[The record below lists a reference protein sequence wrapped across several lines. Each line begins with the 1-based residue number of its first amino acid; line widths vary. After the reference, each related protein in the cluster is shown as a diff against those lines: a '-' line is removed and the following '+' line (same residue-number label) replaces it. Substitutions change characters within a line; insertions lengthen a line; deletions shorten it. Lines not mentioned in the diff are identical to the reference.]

1 MTIGWS
7 CMPPWV
13 ILTDIIKN
21 SSQANSYLTGLG
33 LHISNDCPNNSH
45 NDKHTHHNM
54 HLVVHSPATPPALS
68 KHASGGLP
76 HWPLHLHQNIN
87 LLIRHSGSIS
97 SYLIHCHKS
106 HPWDSVVRHRAC
118 IHWTSRKWLAHC
130 LLGGIHSLAHHNL
143 MLPQHEICK
152 YGATSSSQNPSACR
166 QRAGASSTGQTH
178 YHVC

>member
-1 MTIGWS
+1 MGHLAYISSKTPLKPIPTSQDLGCTSQMTVPITPTITS
-7 CMPPWV
+7 TN
-13 ILTDIIKN
+13 IT
-21 SSQANSYLTGLG
+21 
-33 LHISNDCPNNSH
+33 
-45 NDKHTHHNM
+45 NM

-106 HPWDSVVRHRAC
+106 HPWDSVVRHRAY

-143 MLPQHEICK
+143 MLPQHEIYKC
-152 YGATSSSQNPSACR
+152 GATSSSQSPFACH